1 MAILRMSRDPK
12 TSFIMGDE
20 GICMDIIRIIQVYG
34 IYSFIAILFL
44 ALGVKIYWR
53 NKTNRINQM
62 ISWCFFTI
70 GAGLFINLVYAPL
83 TDPGPV
89 IVMNILTNYLTCFG
103 LVFLLVG
110 ALVIYRSNAAVSDK

>member
-1 MAILRMSRDPK
+1 
-12 TSFIMGDE
+12 
-20 GICMDIIRIIQVYG
+20 
-34 IYSFIAILFL
+34 
-44 ALGVKIYWR
+44 
-53 NKTNRINQM
+53 M

-70 GAGLFINLVYAPL
+70 GAGLLINLVYAPL

-89 IVMNILTNYLTCFG
+89 IVMNILTNYLACFG